1 MKCPAAQH
9 LEGPQ
14 EFTEKL
20 PDSSFMAS
28 GWR

>member
-28 GWR
+28 G